1 MTPTICAVAAQA
13 VLRERVA
20 MDNQI
25 PPDGHGRDRH
35 GNGSHAAGDVRAIDT
50 VDLFTDDEARARSTA
65 FAASVIAAF
74 ERIRRRRRY

>member
-1 MTPTICAVAAQA
+1 
-13 VLRERVA
+13 

-25 PPDGHGRDRH
+25 PPDGHGVDRH
-35 GNGSHAAGDVRAIDT
+35 GTGSHEGGPIRSIDT
-50 VDLFTDDEARARSTA
+50 VDLLTDEEARARSMA